1 MSDLLV
7 NLIIQVIAGSF
18 GGVVAGNVLKK
29 AYSLGTIGNTL
40 AGAVGGGVGGYILSM
55 LVPSLQNAASALDW
69 VAFLGLVAGS
79 TVAGAILTIASAIIR
94 DRTA

>member
-7 NLIIQVIAGSF
+7 NLIIQVIAGAF
-18 GGVVAGNVLKK
+18 GGILAGNVLTN
-29 AYSLGTIGNTL
+29 YSLGTMGNTL

-55 LVPSLQNAASALDW
+55 IVPSLQNAASALDW

-79 TVAGAILTIASAIIR
+79 TLAGAILTLVSAMIR

>member
-7 NLIIQVIAGSF
+7 NLIIQMIAGAF
-18 GGVVAGNVLKK
+18 GGIVAGNVLTN
-29 AYSLGTIGNTL
+29 YSLGTAGNTI
-40 AGAVGGGVGGYILSM
+40 AGAVGGGVGGYILQ
-55 LVPSLQNAASALDW
+55 LLLPSLQNASSALDW

-79 TVAGAILTIASAIIR
+79 TVAGAILTIVAAVVR